1 MCYTYKDIVI
11 NKFRYKVKRVLQ
23 MMKKRKEVSSNENYK
38 KKIMK
43 HKMAAVNRFLM
54 VVAVVSLLALV
65 VYMQYR
71 DHVYTD
77 YDYISQSRM
86 NKVVASQSIRLGDCI
101 LTYSND
107 GAHCTDM
114 DGVEVWN
121 QTYEMQSPVV
131 KVCGNVVAIGD
142 YNGREIYV
150 LNTSEKICQ
159 INTTMPIKNLAVAE
173 NGRVAVEVID
183 GKITWLYIYKTDGT
197 MAYEKKTTMSQSG
210 YPAAFSLSPNGELL
224 AMSCIFVDAGVVK
237 SKVAFYNFGP
247 VGENNANYEVNAY
260 TYPEVIIPYIEFLED
275 DTVVAVGDDRV
286 LFYTGDQIPTFLTM
300 HMLESEVQSV
310 YQGNGHLGLSFR
322 SDVLEMRNKMDVY
335 SASAEKLGTYYFNN
349 AFHDVMFT
357 DKYFVAY
364 GDSECTVMTYE
375 HVNKYIGTFDKS
387 VDLMMPV
394 GKGRAYKFVLISDN
408 TINTIQMK

>member
-1 MCYTYKDIVI
+1 MCYTYKDTVR
-11 NKFRYKVKRVLQ
+11 NMFRYKVKRVLK
-23 MMKKRKEVSSNENYK
+23 MMKKKETNTKENYK
-38 KKIMK
+38 KKLRK
-43 HKMAAVNRFLM
+43 HKMAAMNRLLI
-54 VVAVVSLLALV
+54 VVAVMSLLSLV
-65 VYMQYR
+65 IYMQYR
-71 DHVYTD
+71 DHIYTE
-77 YDYISQSRM
+77 YDHISESRM
-86 NKVVASQSIRLGDCI
+86 NKVVASQSVRMGNCI

-107 GAHCTDM
+107 GAHCTDV

-121 QTYEMQSPVV
+121 QTYEMQNPVV
-131 KVCGNVVAIGD
+131 KICGDMVAIGD

-159 INTTMPIKNLAVAE
+159 ISTTMPIKNLAVAE

-183 GKITWLYIYKTDGT
+183 GEVTWVHIYNTDGKL
-197 MAYEKKTTMSQSG
+197 AFEKKTTMSQSG

-237 SKVAFYNFGP
+237 SKIAFYNFGP

-260 TYPEVIIPYIEFLED
+260 TYPDVIVPYIEFMGN

-286 LFYTGDQIPTFLTM
+286 LFYAGDQIPTFLTM
-300 HMLESEVQSV
+300 HMLEAEVQGV
-310 YQGNGHLGLSFR
+310 YQGSGYLGVLFR
-322 SDVLEMRNKMDVY
+322 SDILEMRNKMEVY
-335 SASAEKLGTYYFNN
+335 NDAAEKMGTYYFNS
-349 AFHDVMFT
+349 AFHDVVFT

-364 GDSECTVMTYE
+364 GDMDCTIMTYE
-375 HVNKYIGTFDKS
+375 HIEKYKGTFDRS

-408 TINTIQMK
+408 TISTVQMK